1 MTGVSP
7 APSSGL
13 ARLTSIMENSPSPRS
28 VTGRAFAVLKTF
40 SAKHRRQSLSD
51 ISRRSG
57 LPLTTTH
64 RLVGDLVQ
72 EAALVRGVD
81 GDYEIGR
88 SIWALGTLASVHAE
102 LRELAL
108 PYMGDVYGLGNDAV
122 QLAVVDGLRCLIV
135 DRIAGSRTMKVLS
148 KPGSRLPLHAT
159 GVGKVLLAYGGHDLQ
174 SAVINTLDAYTE
186 QTVTD
191 ASELTAQLQ
200 EIKLRGF
207 AITYA
212 ELIAGATSVAVPVRG
227 KAGKVI
233 AALGVILPSS
243 YTEPKRMVPVLQ
255 VTAAA
260 LSKKLVDLGMDVG
273 TSSH

>member
-1 MTGVSP
+1 
-7 APSSGL
+7 
-13 ARLTSIMENSPSPRS
+13 MEKTPPTRS
-28 VTGRAFAVLKTF
+28 VTGRAFAVLNSF
-40 SAKHRRQSLSD
+40 STKHRRQSLSS
-51 ISRRSG
+51 IARRSG

-64 RLVGDLVQ
+64 RLVHDLVEQ
-72 EAALVRGVD
+72 SALVRGVD

-88 SIWALGTLASVHAE
+88 AIWALGTLASVQAE
-102 LRELAL
+102 LREIAL

-122 QLAVVDGLRCLIV
+122 QLAVLDGMRCLIV

-159 GVGKVLLAYGGHDLQ
+159 GVGKVLLAYGSEDLQ
-174 SAVINTLDAYTE
+174 SAVLNTLDPFTE
-186 QTVTD
+186 QTITD
-191 ASELTAQLQ
+191 AAELKAQLH
-200 EIKLRGF
+200 EIKSRGF

-243 YTEPKRMVPVLQ
+243 NTEPKRMVPVLQ

-260 LSKKLVDLGMDVG
+260 LSKKLVDLGLG
-273 TSSH
+273 EATSPH